1 MNDKYLER
9 VSACWI
15 LAGAIIFVYGL
26 YIGAVGEAYIM
37 PVVPIVQGA
46 VLAALGIMGV
56 RFTRLDKMWAGVVV
70 LGVINIVLDF
80 AGIYFY
86 WPYPTV
92 VLSSLSAFFGIGGIA
107 YLIACIVYYKLVYS
121 KYWEK
126 GERV

>member
-9 VSACWI
+9 ISACWI
-15 LAGAIIFVYGL
+15 LAGVVIFAYGL
-26 YIGAVGEAYIM
+26 YIGAVGEADIAPIM
-37 PVVPIVQGA
+37 PIVQGA

-56 RFTRLDKMWAGVVV
+56 RFTRLDRMWAGVVV
-70 LGVINIVLDF
+70 LGIINIVIDF

-86 WPYPTV
+86 QPYPTV

-107 YLIACIVYYKLVYS
+107 YLIACIMYYKLVYS

-126 GERV
+126 GEKA

>member
-9 VSACWI
+9 ISACWI
-15 LAGAIIFVYGL
+15 LAGVVVFVYGL
-26 YIGAVGEAYIM
+26 YIGAVGETDIAPIM
-37 PVVPIVQGA
+37 PIVQGA

-56 RFTRLDKMWAGVVV
+56 RFARLDKMWAGVIV

-86 WPYPTV
+86 LSYPTV

-107 YLIACIVYYKLVYS
+107 YLIACIMYYKLVYS

-126 GERV
+126 GENA